1 MADEPVSA
9 LDVTVQSQI
18 LKLLLDMHEERKNTL
33 LFVSHDLNVVRC
45 VCHRVAVLYLG
56 EVVES
61 GAVEEIYHNPCH
73 PYTRLLLASSLG
85 ENSEKEKAERNRSLV
100 NWSLTLER
108 TLGGRAQAVPSTP
121 DVQSAADAAPLSRP
135 ETMSLEN
142 GHKVK
147 CFGCQAPSAE
157 GRQKG
162 EAI

>member
-61 GAVEEIYHNPCH
+61 GAVEEIYHNTCH

-85 ENSEKEKAERNRSLV
+85 ENSEKEKAERNDPDELVSDIGENFGRESAGCPFYPRCPKRS
-100 NWSLTLER
+100 
-108 TLGGRAQAVPSTP
+108 GRCA
-121 DVQSAADAAPLSRP
+121 LSRP